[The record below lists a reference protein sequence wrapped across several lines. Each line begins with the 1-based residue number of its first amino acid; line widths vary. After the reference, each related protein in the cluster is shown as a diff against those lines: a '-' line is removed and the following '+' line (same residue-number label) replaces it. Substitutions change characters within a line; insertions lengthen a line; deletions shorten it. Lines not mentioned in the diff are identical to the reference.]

1 MTGEGGLPTRDEG
14 WVDRAVA
21 RIWKLTWAI
30 GAGGAVA
37 LVAWRGWAWGA
48 GWVIGSALSALNFRW
63 LKQMAD
69 GVGSQTAKPRKA
81 VFLGMR
87 WILLGGGLYVILK
100 YSAINVPAALAGL
113 LLSTAAVMVEIL
125 FELLMYARNG
135 TVDH

>member
-1 MTGEGGLPTRDEG
+1 MTNEGEASNRDRA
-14 WVDRAVA
+14 WLDRAVA
-21 RIWKLTWAI
+21 RIWKLTWAL

-37 LVAWRGWAWGA
+37 LLIWRGWAWSA
-48 GWVIGSALSALNFRW
+48 GWVIGSTLSALNFRW

-100 YSAINVPAALAGL
+100 YSAIKMPAALAGL

>member
-1 MTGEGGLPTRDEG
+1 MTGEGGLSTRDEA

-21 RIWKLTWAI
+21 RIWTLTWAM
-30 GAGGAVA
+30 GAAGAVG

-48 GWVIGSALSALNFRW
+48 GWAIGSTLSALNFRW

-100 YSAINVPAALAGL
+100 YSAISVPAALAGL